1 VGGAVRNQLQ
11 VLYSDF
17 KNGVTSAVHIR
28 TGSIADI
35 TLRMSQLE
43 INTTIDAKAFEVEIP
58 RDALAM
64 TIEELRRSG
73 PLGEK

>member
-1 VGGAVRNQLQ
+1 
-11 VLYSDF
+11 
-17 KNGVTSAVHIR
+17 
-28 TGSIADI
+28 
-35 TLRMSQLE
+35 MSQLE